1 MSRSTRAPGSRSICA
16 PSSGVKVCTGER
28 LPASSPRNT
37 RSDGAR
43 HRDGLGRVVGEVAAG
58 VAVGVRQRHPQL
70 DAVQD
75 RRRGGGDL
83 RMADAR
89 ARPSSGSASPGR
101 TNACTPALSRCSIS
115 PSNSQ
120 LTVCSPVCGCGGT
133 SMPVPSRDVVRA
145 VVVGE
150 APRADQRPLPLRQGA
165 SHPDGARPAQR
176 DFPGMQHTGECR
188 CRASH
193 FGRRG
198 IGVAH
203 RLTVALRPSAEAAFN
218 SARSGQAEH

>member
-1 MSRSTRAPGSRSICA
+1 MIGYPQARRGTPAAPRR
-16 PSSGVKVCTGER
+16 R
-28 LPASSPRNT
+28 L
-37 RSDGAR
+37 
-43 HRDGLGRVVGEVAAG
+43 DGLGRVMGEVAAG
-58 VAVGVRQRHPQL
+58 VAVGVGQRDPQL

-115 PSNSQ
+115 PLEQ
-120 LTVCSPVCGCGGT
+120 PADGLQPGVRVRRH
-133 SMPVPSRDVVRA
+133 VHADAVADVVRA

-150 APRADQRPLPLRQGA
+150 APRADQRPLPLRQRA

-176 DFPGMQHTGECR
+176 DFPGMQHAGECR

-203 RLTVALRPSAEAAFN
+203 RFTVALPRHRRADHVEVVVVDPEDAEAELVSPARLVLDEVELRR
-218 SARSGQAEH
+218 SAV